1 MAQLFKGLRRNIFHF
16 SLLVL
21 INGCV
26 GAMVGLERSIIP
38 AIAETEFNMAAR
50 TAMLSFIAVFGAT
63 KALTNYFAGHLA
75 DSVGRKKLLVV
86 GWLIAAPVPC
96 LLIAAPSWSWVIAAN
111 IFLGVSQGLTWS
123 STVIM
128 KIDLVEQ
135 KYRGLAMGLNE
146 FAGYG
151 GMATIA
157 WLTGYLAEIYGLRPT
172 PLYPGIVLVIAGLV
186 LSASLTRET
195 LELAQKEQQAADG
208 DHQNVA
214 PPAKEIFVR
223 TSFTDR
229 DLSSAS
235 QAGLVTNLKDG
246 MAWGIFPIF
255 FTSAGM
261 GIGQVGVLTAIY
273 PAVWGILQL
282 LTGPLSDRIGRKTL
296 IMSGMWVQAAALAA
310 IAFQGQFFS
319 FAAGAALLG
328 AGTAMV
334 YPVLL
339 AVVSDAAEPA
349 WRGSALGIYRFWRD
363 SGYAVGALTTG
374 IIADNFGIKA
384 SILAV
389 ALLAFLSGINVKFR
403 MHRT

>member
-1 MAQLFKGLRRNIFHF
+1 
-16 SLLVL
+16 
-21 INGCV
+21 
-26 GAMVGLERSIIP
+26 MVGLERSIVP

-50 TAMLSFIAVFGAT
+50 TAMLSFIAVFGVT
-63 KALTNYFAGHLA
+63 KAFTNYFAGHLA
-75 DSVGRKKLLVV
+75 DSIGRKKLLVV
-86 GWLIAAPVPC
+86 GWLLAAPVPF
-96 LLIAAPSWSWVIAAN
+96 LLLAAPSWSWVIAAN
-111 IFLGVSQGLTWS
+111 MFLGVSQGLTWS

-151 GMATIA
+151 GLATMA
-157 WLTGYLAEIYGLRPT
+157 WLTGYLAKMYGLRPT

-195 LELAQKEQQAADG
+195 LELARKEQAADG
-208 DHQNVA
+208 DHQNAA
-214 PPAKEIFVR
+214 PSAKEIFVR

-246 MAWGIFPIF
+246 MAWGLFPIF
-255 FTSAGM
+255 FASAGM
-261 GIGQVGVLTAIY
+261 GIGQVGALTAIY

-282 LTGPLSDRIGRKTL
+282 LTGPLSDRVGRKTL
-296 IMSGMWVQAAALAA
+296 IMWGMWVQAAALVA
-310 IAFQGQFFS
+310 ISFQDQFWS

-328 AGTAMV
+328 AGTAMA

-339 AVVSDAAEPA
+339 AVVSDIAEPA

-374 IIADNFGIKA
+374 IIADNFGLEA
-384 SILAV
+384 SILVV
-389 ALLAFLSGINVKFR
+389 AGIAFVSGLIVMTR
-403 MHRT
+403 LHQA